1 MFHNEICHGG
11 QLQILSNVTHLRIS
25 ISCFMYVSCF
35 KIYITQ
41 VLCMYPPYVCWACSV
56 HYNAC
61 VKDTPHIHEPR
72 TKLHEAVLHNVPYW
86 NESCWT
92 TAHPIRQK
100 DVCWLGDA
108 LGQNKRGQQD
118 RKLAHKLL
126 LPWPTS
132 VTAGYTDLSCFP
144 FLMEHYGE
152 RGTAVH
158 YGPWRAGIFSLGS
171 KCWIDHWPEPQTMNS
186 GSYTCC
192 CNAGPGNT
200 TWDWL
205 GHQS

>member
-1 MFHNEICHGG
+1 MNCQQGRTKQCFIMFHNEICHGG

-41 VLCMYPPYVCWACSV
+41 TLCMYPPYVCWACSV

-92 TAHPIRQK
+92 TAHPIKQK

-108 LGQNKRGQQD
+108 LGQKRAARPEVGAQASSA
-118 RKLAHKLL
+118 LAN
-126 LPWPTS
+126 
-132 VTAGYTDLSCFP
+132 LSHCGVHRPVMFP
-144 FLMEHYGE
+144 FPYGTLWWE
-152 RGTAVH
+152 GH
-158 YGPWRAGIFSLGS
+158 IMMY
-171 KCWIDHWPEPQTMNS
+171 WILDMPFYYMCHFM
-186 GSYTCC
+186 
-192 CNAGPGNT
+192 
-200 TWDWL
+200 TWAPVCTE
-205 GHQS
+205 